1 MKPSPRSIGEPAK
14 APASS
19 ASRQRFVRADFV
31 DQRHEAVTRRLRR
44 IRRYGCAGQR
54 RPGGCEKISLP
65 PIAFAVKSDYFL
77 VLGSRSHL
85 KNRLPLGLAMLSH
98 DRIWA
103 AIDRLAERYGMS
115 ASGLARKA
123 GLDATSFNRS
133 KRTSPDGRDR
143 WPSTESVAKVLRA
156 TGASLD
162 EFMRL
167 IEPGVEPRQDHDPA
181 HRHDAGRRRPP
192 LHRRRHADRRAGLG
206 GGRVPRPVER
216 EGLRA
221 RGPGRFDAAAL
232 PRRRH
237 PDRLADARTRARATA
252 SSCAPRA
259 ARSRRRRS
267 SARRRRASSCARST
281 PSHPDRAI
289 PASEIA
295 WMARVM
301 WARQ

>member
-1 MKPSPRSIGEPAK
+1 
-14 APASS
+14 
-19 ASRQRFVRADFV
+19 
-31 DQRHEAVTRRLRR
+31 
-44 IRRYGCAGQR
+44 
-54 RPGGCEKISLP
+54 
-65 PIAFAVKSDYFL
+65 
-77 VLGSRSHL
+77 
-85 KNRLPLGLAMLSH
+85 MLSH

-162 EFMRL
+162 EFLRL
-167 IEPGVEPRQDHDPA
+167 IDPDVGRA
-181 HRHDAGRRRPP
+181 KTMIPLIGMTQAGAGRFFNDEGMPSGGPGWEEVEFPDLSNEKVFALEVQGDSMEP
-192 LHRRRHADRRAGLG
+192 LYRDGDVLIVSPTANMRKGDRIVVRTKDGEVTAKELK
-206 GGRVPRPVER
+206 RKTAKNIE
-216 EGLRA
+216 LRA
-221 RGPGRFDAAAL
+221 LNAE
-232 PRRRH
+232 H
-237 PDRLADARTRARATA
+237 PDRV
-252 SSCAPRA
+252 
-259 ARSRRRRS
+259 
-267 SARRRRASSCARST
+267 
-281 PSHPDRAI
+281 I